1 MTNLSNVVAVA
12 GREYTTRVRTR
23 SFMFGTIML
32 VVAVLAIAFLPVI
45 IGYFDRTD
53 ATRGAVHVSATDLA
67 TDPVATMN
75 AVLNAPTET
84 AATGTGS
91 GPDFIITAVPDLVAA
106 RQAVMDGTYGGVLDI
121 ARGPDGDLVFT
132 LYTNAN
138 AVGRE
143 ASLVRQAATT
153 IALADRLARA
163 GVAPADQAGL
173 FVAPAYSVASPDP
186 AATGPT
192 HGTAEM
198 VNQDMLGFGMTIL
211 IFMMVVIYGQ
221 WIAMSVVE
229 EKSSRV
235 MEVVL
240 NAATPFELLSG
251 KVLGVGA
258 VAFTQYAALL
268 LAGGAA
274 VLAQGTVAGLVLGN
288 GADVTLPQGLTIELL
303 LVFGVYGVLGFL
315 LFAVL
320 YAAAASLVSRQ
331 EDVNAI
337 VMPMTLIATGGYL
350 VAVYSATGLID
361 VRSDVMAVLAQV
373 PLVSPFM
380 MLSRITSGQAV
391 AWEVALSIVLLVVA
405 IVAAL
410 WLAARIYRAGVLLYG
425 QRPSAR
431 DVWRL
436 VRSGA

>member
-1 MTNLSNVVAVA
+1 
-12 GREYTTRVRTR
+12 
-23 SFMFGTIML
+23 
-32 VVAVLAIAFLPVI
+32 
-45 IGYFDRTD
+45 
-53 ATRGAVHVSATDLA
+53 
-67 TDPVATMN
+67 
-75 AVLNAPTET
+75 
-84 AATGTGS
+84 
-91 GPDFIITAVPDLVAA
+91 
-106 RQAVMDGTYGGVLDI
+106 
-121 ARGPDGDLVFT
+121 
-132 LYTNAN
+132 
-138 AVGRE
+138 
-143 ASLVRQAATT
+143 
-153 IALADRLARA
+153 
-163 GVAPADQAGL
+163 
-173 FVAPAYSVASPDP
+173 
-186 AATGPT
+186 
-192 HGTAEM
+192 
-198 VNQDMLGFGMTIL
+198 
-211 IFMMVVIYGQ
+211 MMIVIYGQ

-405 IVAAL
+405 DRGRPVARGPHLPGRGPPVWPAPERPRRVATGQVRRLIGQGVTGGHEPAL
-410 WLAARIYRAGVLLYG
+410 IA
-425 QRPSAR
+425 QRTPICPSK
-431 DVWRL
+431 
-436 VRSGA
+436 